1 MTPSAPVNIR
11 LALASERGESKKLF
25 RQRNKKVVA
34 AKTQERPLGAIISP
48 WASSAMSRLHGLY
61 SAADAR

>member
-1 MTPSAPVNIR
+1 MR

-34 AKTQERPLGAIISP
+34 AKTQERSLGAITSP
-48 WASSAMSRLHGLY
+48 WASSVL
-61 SAADAR
+61 